1 LISTQSEAQ
10 ETLTKSDKP
19 TTGVVIGDPAGVGPE
34 VVVKALANEA
44 IAQSARHMLIGSA
57 SVVERAL
64 VFSGLT
70 ATVQRIQTPEEL
82 GEEPGVLYVLDIE
95 GQEASEF
102 PLGCDSVA
110 AGHAVAGWIDTAID
124 FAERGVIDSFVL
136 APISSGSFKIAGEPS
151 RTVSPVVGESYLT
164 IFSGPLRVA
173 HLTDHVPLASVSGL
187 IQAELVTSALV
198 DLDKAM
204 QAWGMEERRI
214 GVSGFNPHANGPED
228 REEIAPGVEQAQA
241 IGIDASGPHSPDAV
255 FRHCVEGKYDMVL
268 AMFHDQGHIAV
279 KTWGFSGNCVLI
291 LGPPYLF
298 FSVAHGTAYDIVGT
312 GLADPLMLQSALETA
327 ARLARGQGLQLA

>member
-1 LISTQSEAQ
+1 M
-10 ETLTKSDKP
+10 LTKAEKP
-19 TTGVVIGDPAGVGPE
+19 ITGIVIGDPAGIGPE
-34 VVVKALANEA
+34 VVVKALADEA
-44 IAQSARHMLIGSA
+44 VAQSARHLLIGSV

-64 VFSGLT
+64 KFSGLD
-70 ATVQRIQTPEEL
+70 ARVERIQTPDEL
-82 GEEPGVLYVLDIE
+82 GDEAGVLYVLDTG
-95 GQEASEF
+95 GQEASAF
-102 PLGCDSVA
+102 PIGSDSVA
-110 AGHAVAGWIDTAID
+110 AGHAVAGWMDTAIEL
-124 FAERGVIDSFVL
+124 AGRGAIASFVL
-136 APISSGSFKIAGEPS
+136 APISSGSFKLAGERS
-151 RTVSPVVGESYLT
+151 RTVSPVVGESYLI

-204 QAWGMEERRI
+204 QAWGMEQRRI

-228 REEIAPGVEQAQA
+228 REAIAPGVEQARTL
-241 IGIDASGPHSPDAV
+241 GIDVSGPHSPDAV

-327 ARLARGQGLQLA
+327 ARLSRGQGLQLD